1 MNSYPISIFTSPQ
14 EIDKMACIV
23 SVVSLYCHR
32 LADIWVRK
40 ALCYSFRSPKMS
52 FLIVLRIR
60 KKQVI
65 FLPIARVLS
74 RPGTLLTSAVL
85 YNPKHFHPL
94 SNYI

>member
-1 MNSYPISIFTSPQ
+1 
-14 EIDKMACIV
+14 
-23 SVVSLYCHR
+23 
-32 LADIWVRK
+32 
-40 ALCYSFRSPKMS
+40 MS
-52 FLIVLRIR
+52 FLIVFRIR

-94 SNYI
+94 SNYC